1 VTKSTFQID
10 ANEWRALFLENL
22 QRTANFVSQNPTLA
36 PESLKALHTHL
47 DRSKMIAA
55 AWCAAGLPAVTHAPA
70 QQAAPSEPLRV
81 EAIGTPPPT
90 ISEAMPEAPKRK
102 GGWPKGKPRTRQKPR
117 VVTDLD
123 GHQVR

>member
-22 QRTANFVSQNPTLA
+22 QRTANFVSQNPSLT
-36 PESLKALHTHL
+36 PESLKALHMHL

-55 AWCAAGLPAVTHAPA
+55 AWCAAGLPPVAHAPA

-81 EAIGTPPPT
+81 EAIGAPPPT
-90 ISEAMPEAPKRK
+90 IQEAAPEAPKRK

-117 VVTDLD
+117 VTDPD
-123 GHQVR
+123 GHVVR